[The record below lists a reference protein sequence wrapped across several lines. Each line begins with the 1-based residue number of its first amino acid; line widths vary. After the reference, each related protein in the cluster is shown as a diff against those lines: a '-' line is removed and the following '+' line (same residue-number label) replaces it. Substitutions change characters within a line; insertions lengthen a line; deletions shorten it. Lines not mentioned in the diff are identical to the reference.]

1 MIKTILV
8 LSDGTEI
15 FAGHNRINA
24 IQSTAIE
31 ESCNNGEDLTFGS
44 VCSSKISVNIITPQN
59 QLPIRAGEKITLYEE
74 LSGQM
79 RKKGVFNAEKPQR
92 KTANTTNVTAYD
104 NVSLLDKDVT
114 EWFNSLADF
123 PYSVF
128 DMAKITCEHC
138 GLKLKNSNLRN
149 GDFLINEMKLESVTA
164 RQILQWVGE
173 VCGYFCI
180 ADENG
185 DIFFSWYVENSKT
198 IGINR
203 ERDTLTFLKGTL
215 TYEDYTVKKIDRVQI
230 RQSEDDAGF
239 SYPSDVTGGNVYI
252 IQSNPFIIASA
263 VIQDIENV
271 ALNLYNVLK
280 DIVYT
285 PCHVSISSSFN
296 FNVGDIIKI
305 TDANGVEISAY
316 ITKKNR
322 AGNKETLQSS
332 GNFER
337 NGATQLYSTSFSKNY
352 GDKLILQKAITKL
365 NVTADD
371 QSAKIEALAE
381 FQTQTEKNIAQIN
394 SEANAQGAK
403 INLVVETT
411 ADGKNAVRG
420 GVLAEAI
427 NGQTAVKISADVV
440 NIDVVKTLNAKA
452 DEIDITSDLLK
463 ISSSGFSLEG
473 GELYAYK
480 GKIGKYEIVD
490 GLLKCNYGAVA
501 ESVVESASFQ
511 MYATSTADSAQYST
525 AISPK
530 TLVLYKSILNGRT
543 PCINISAQEIYFV
556 NDLLDTVTGR
566 KAYIKFEDSVLSLGS
581 DTSGFSNRLKGTW
594 YGTLLVDSDLQKKRD
609 ISNVPGT
616 WEKIFD
622 MLTAREYRYKEDETG
637 KLRFGFI
644 AQELKKAI
652 EEAGEDPDKYA
663 ILQKDKDGFYS
674 ICYSEFAALCVMEI
688 QKLKKELRG
697 IG

>member
-123 PYSVF
+123 PYSLF

-203 ERDTLTFLKGTL
+203 ERDTLTFFKGTL

-230 RQSEDDAGF
+230 RQSEDDEGF

-285 PCHVSISSSFN
+285 PCRVSISSSFN

-305 TDANGVEISAY
+305 TDANGVEISTY

-352 GDKLILQKAITKL
+352 GDKLILQKAIAKL

-371 QSAKIEALAE
+371 QSAKIEALTE
-381 FQTQTEKNIAQIN
+381 FQTETEKNIAEI
-394 SEANAQGAK
+394 EAEATEQGAK
-403 INLVVETT
+403 IGLVVETN
-411 ADGKNAVRG
+411 AAGENAVKG
-420 GVLAEAI
+420 AILVEAI
-427 NGQTAVKISADVV
+427 NGQAIAKISADVLD
-440 NIDVVKTLNAKA
+440 IQGKTLNIKVAA
-452 DEIDITSDLLK
+452 TNI
-463 ISSSGFSLEG
+463 
-473 GELYAYK
+473 K
-480 GKIGKYEIVD
+480 GKMTAEQINAD
-490 GLLKCNYGAVA
+490 GLEVERGKVGGWLIENNSIVSENKTVGLYSYA
-501 ESVVESASFQ
+501 EPDEG
-511 MYATSTADSAQYST
+511 TNNDSHST
-525 AISPK
+525 AIATSLIDGTHQAIRFFAGAQSVSNLSSATFKVLSDGSLYATAAKLEGDITAKNGYIGSWTITPERIRSNWGVYGAYEYTTTGTDLK
-530 TLVLYKSILNGRT
+530 VAEGYAFTSLEVDGIYYIIKKTRSFESETLVTLS
-543 PCINISAQEIYFV
+543 
-556 NDLLDTVTGR
+556 LLTGR
-566 KAYIKFEDSVLSLGS
+566 AVIDN
-581 DTSGFSNRLKGTW
+581 SGG
-594 YGTLLVDSDLQKKRD
+594 
-609 ISNVPGT
+609 
-616 WEKIFD
+616 
-622 MLTAREYRYKEDETG
+622 
-637 KLRFGFI
+637 I
-644 AQELKKAI
+644 A
-652 EEAGEDPDKYA
+652 
-663 ILQKDKDGFYS
+663 
-674 ICYSEFAALCVMEI
+674 
-688 QKLKKELRG
+688 
-697 IG
+697 